1 MKVALLTD
9 THWGA
14 RKSSRFLHDYFELFY
29 KNIFFPTLEKEG
41 ITTVIHL
48 GDAFDNRKGIDFWG
62 LDWTKRV
69 ILEPLSKYDV
79 HMIVGNHDIF
89 LRNSTELNAQELL
102 LQEYPNIKTYSS
114 PQTVNIGGLDIMM
127 IPWICEVNEK
137 QTFEELKRTKA
148 KVAMG
153 HLELQG
159 FAVNKTMVMEDH
171 GLKPDIFD
179 KFKRVYSGHF
189 HTRSTN
195 GTVYYLG
202 NTYQMFWSDV
212 KDERGFHIFDT
223 ETLKHTPINN
233 PYELFHIIYY
243 EDNSHQMLDA
253 SRYENKIVKIIV
265 RKKSRPQDFE
275 KYIDKLYSAGVQE
288 LKIVENHI
296 IEEIEDF
303 EGCEEENTL
312 SILNRYIDE
321 SEVSHDKTTI
331 KNILQEIYKEA
342 CEVD

>member
-9 THWGA
+9 THYCFK
-14 RKSSRFLHDYFELFY
+14 KSSRFFHDYFELFY

-48 GDAFDNRKGIDFWG
+48 GDAFDNRKGVDYWG

-69 ILEPLSKYDV
+69 VLEPLSKYEV

-89 LRNSTELNAQELL
+89 LRNSTQINAQELL
-102 LQEYPNIKTYSS
+102 LKEYPNIKTYSS

-127 IPWICEVNEK
+127 IPWICEENQNK
-137 QTFEELKRTKA
+137 TFEEIKKTKA

-195 GTVYYLG
+195 GTIYYLG

-243 EDNSHQMLDA
+243 EDNNYQMLDA

-265 RKKSRPQDFE
+265 RKKSKPKDFE

-303 EGCEEENTL
+303 EGLEEENTL

-321 SEVSHDKTTI
+321 SEVSYDKTTI